1 MLVRMTQPTHKV
13 ATVMGFAAL
22 AVVLI
27 FCIAD
32 YFTVF
37 PSHLKGGALYDAA
50 VRHYATKVF
59 FENYISIAIAAT
71 VCIYHSLIF
80 DRIRI
85 MAARTAWAISIVSV
99 IASAGL
105 ILLYAV
111 MFLVMMR
118 TIGPH

>member
-1 MLVRMTQPTHKV
+1 
-13 ATVMGFAAL
+13 MGFAAL

-27 FCIAD
+27 FCIVD

-50 VRHYATKVF
+50 VRHYVTKVF
-59 FENYISIAIAAT
+59 FENYISIAIAAIA
-71 VCIYHSLIF
+71 CIYHLIF
-80 DRIRI
+80 FDKLRI

-105 ILLYAV
+105 LLLYAV

-118 TIGPH
+118 TIGPY